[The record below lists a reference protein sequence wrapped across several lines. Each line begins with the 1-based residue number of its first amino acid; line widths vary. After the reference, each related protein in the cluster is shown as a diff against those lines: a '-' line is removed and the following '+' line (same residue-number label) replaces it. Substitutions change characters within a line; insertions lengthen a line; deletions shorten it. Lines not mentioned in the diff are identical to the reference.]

1 MALVNP
7 YIFQVVGY
15 QNSGKTT
22 VVSTLIK
29 ELNKLGRQVAVI
41 KHHGH
46 GGRPELVETKD
57 SVKHVGAGAKVA
69 VVEGG
74 GRLILQADQPSWNL
88 ADEIELIRFFQP
100 DIILIEGHKKENYP
114 KLLLL
119 KEKKDLELFHFISN
133 IKIVL
138 AWEQTLQ
145 KQLESI
151 TSAPSFLI
159 NDLKGIAWTVHHI
172 EEQIKRIHSQ
182 SKK

>member
-7 YIFQVVGY
+7 FIFQVVGY

-46 GGRPELVETKD
+46 GGRPEVVETKD
-57 SVKHVGAGAKVA
+57 SVKHVVAGALAA

-88 ADEIELIRFFQP
+88 ADEIQLIRFFQP
-100 DIILIEGHKKENYP
+100 DILLIEGHKRENYP

-119 KEKKDLELFHFISN
+119 KEKKDLELLHFISN

-138 AWEQTLQ
+138 AWEQALQ
-145 KQLESI
+145 KQFESI
-151 TSAPSFLI
+151 STAPSFLL
-159 NDLKGIAWTVHHI
+159 NDQQGVAWTVQYI
-172 EEQIKRIHSQ
+172 EEQVKRIHSQ